1 MNDTLQEWLA
11 AGAITPGMLG
21 CGALLPD
28 RTCLSYS
35 FNETY
40 TREQLNNI
48 LHQLAET
55 MASFASNGLASRRLT
70 WTFEQGTVL
79 LVARPDGLLL
89 GLATQLN
96 TEAAKNVDQLAK
108 DFLALDLSH

>member
-1 MNDTLQEWLA
+1 MNNTLQKWLTSD
-11 AGAITPGMLG
+11 AIVPGMLG

-35 FNETY
+35 FKDTY
-40 TREQLNNI
+40 PREQLDSM

-55 MASFASNGLASRRLT
+55 MALFASNGLVPRRLT

>member
-11 AGAITPGMLG
+11 AGAITPGLLG
-21 CGALLPD
+21 CSALLPD

-40 TREQLNNI
+40 TREQLNNM

-55 MASFASNGLASRRLT
+55 MALFASNGLASRRLT
-70 WTFEQGTVL
+70 WMFEQGMVL

-89 GLATQLN
+89 GLATQFN
-96 TEAAKNVDQLAK
+96 TEAAQNVEQLAK
-108 DFLALDLSH
+108 DFLTLDLSN

>member
-11 AGAITPGMLG
+11 AGAMTPGMLG

-40 TREQLNNI
+40 TREQLNNM

-55 MASFASNGLASRRLT
+55 MALFASNSLAPRRLT
-70 WTFEQGTVL
+70 WMFEQGMVL
-79 LVARPDGLLL
+79 MVARPDGLLL
-89 GLATQLN
+89 GLATQFN
-96 TEAAKNVDQLAK
+96 TEAVQNVDQLAK
-108 DFLALDLSH
+108 DFLTLDLSN

>member
-1 MNDTLQEWLA
+1 MNDTLQKWLVSD
-11 AGAITPGMLG
+11 AIAPGMLG

-35 FNETY
+35 FNETC
-40 TREQLNNI
+40 TREQLDSM

-55 MASFASNGLASRRLT
+55 MALLASNGLASRRLT
-70 WTFEQGTVL
+70 WAFEQGRVL

-89 GLATQLN
+89 GLATQSN
-96 TEAAKNVDQLAK
+96 TEAAQNVDRLAA
-108 DFLALDLSH
+108 DFLKLDLSH